1 LQNSEF
7 QEPVHWA
14 GSFFYAAKTT
24 LYAET
29 VYPLR
34 ILSHIR
40 HLLPEQEKQ
49 SSLRIEEQATK

>member
-1 LQNSEF
+1 M
-7 QEPVHWA
+7 P
-14 GSFFYAAKTT
+14 AKTT